1 MRSPWAP
8 AVAQGPVA
16 VGDNCFAVA
25 TRFDRSIHNR
35 SGTSLQQAE
44 ADALSKCRAN
54 AYYPLTCRI
63 VTSRCNAAQK
73 PEAISYQRWI
83 DGLRQKSISVNLGVR
98 ISCRRHSPALDMAY
112 RQPKDASA
120 AGKSRPWL
128 RRTRH
133 SNRPRLSAR
142 QRRRDRAA
150 GTSDLRPAAR
160 IGGSCREGWF

>member
-1 MRSPWAP
+1 MLAVVIGFAIAWAP

-54 AYYPLTCRI
+54 AYCPLTCRI

-73 PEAISYQRWI
+73 PEAISDQRWI
-83 DGLRQKSISVNLGVR
+83 DGLRQKKISVNWESGLVAAVIHLLWIWHIVSQKTLALPAKAGLGFGVPV
-98 ISCRRHSPALDMAY
+98 IQTVLA
-112 RQPKDASA
+112 
-120 AGKSRPWL
+120 
-128 RRTRH
+128 
-133 SNRPRLSAR
+133 
-142 QRRRDRAA
+142 
-150 GTSDLRPAAR
+150 
-160 IGGSCREGWF
+160 